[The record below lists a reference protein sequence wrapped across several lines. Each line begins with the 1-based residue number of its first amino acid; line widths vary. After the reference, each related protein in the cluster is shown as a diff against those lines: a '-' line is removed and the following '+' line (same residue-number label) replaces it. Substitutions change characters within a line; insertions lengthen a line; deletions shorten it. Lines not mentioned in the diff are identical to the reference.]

1 MTNGAKAFIGL
12 YDPGMGWTN
21 NLFKENL
28 YGVLATGNYNLN
40 FTYTDF
46 EATNNYGTGIWYARA
61 TNATLNVTDDV
72 FYSGLPNTFTGL
84 KTGVIVINCRNSSIN
99 IKKNIFS
106 NSSVSN
112 TGYSAIRLRN
122 VAIPFQN
129 MPNVTTVSG
138 NQIDL
143 DYGTG
148 IELTRY
154 NNALIGGTDPNIIN
168 INGTPSGAAS
178 YGIRIANSAANVVE
192 GNFITGPTLPLG
204 AVDNLL
210 FGVLVQT
217 PSAAAS
223 GTSANII
230 TSNEI
235 VKTGTGIGFLTAN
248 IPQTVKCNTLDQ
260 NWSGVRLVAS
270 SIGDQMPS
278 GRDQNNT
285 WNQQAFPSPS
295 YNRAIV
301 SSPPV
306 LPKPIWYYGNV
317 AALLPS
323 EMSPLGC
330 MDFQPA
336 TVGYDCDPSALRA
349 QQQLLT
355 DVTAEEGYYDSLDAD
370 MQYWA
375 QRQVYELLLSDDSLM
390 LQGTTADTLLTL
402 WKDSVAAGNIGAF
415 RTVADSAIAN
425 AAYAA
430 ELNYNITPLNHA
442 EENEQAVYAIYF
454 ALAGD
459 EPDSAQHETLSAIAA
474 ENAISGGGGV
484 YMARAMI
491 DTNADDVTGIASL
504 RMIAPKQAV
513 ISHSGKLYPNPAT
526 KVVYFESNLSE
537 KESGTLQLMDITG
550 REMISYKLNKGNLLT
565 IPTPYSRGV
574 YLIKINITGK
584 PAETIK
590 LILE

>member
-1 MTNGAKAFIGL
+1 
-12 YDPGMGWTN
+12 
-21 NLFKENL
+21 
-28 YGVLATGNYNLN
+28 
-40 FTYTDF
+40 
-46 EATNNYGTGIWYARA
+46 
-61 TNATLNVTDDV
+61 
-72 FYSGLPNTFTGL
+72 
-84 KTGVIVINCRNSSIN
+84 
-99 IKKNIFS
+99 
-106 NSSVSN
+106 
-112 TGYSAIRLRN
+112 
-122 VAIPFQN
+122 

-154 NNALIGGTDPNIIN
+154 NNALIGGTDQNIIN
-168 INGTPSGAAS
+168 INSTPSGAPS
-178 YGIRIANSAANVVE
+178 YGIRIANSAANDVWGNHIE
-192 GNFITGPTLPLG
+192 GPNTLPL
-204 AVDNLL
+204 ASVDKLL

-248 IPQTVKCNTLDQ
+248 IPQIVKCNTLDQ
-260 NWSGVRLVAS
+260 NWSGVRLVGS

-278 GRDQNNT
+278 GSDQNNT
-285 WNQQAFPSPS
+285 WYQQAFPSPS

-301 SSPPV
+301 STPMISPAPV
-306 LPKPIWYYGNV
+306 WYYGNIP
-317 AALLPS
+317 ALAFN
-323 EMSPLGC
+323 EMTPPAC
-330 MDFQPA
+330 MDFQSA
-336 TVGYDCDPSALRA
+336 ILGYDCDPSALRA

-355 DVTAEEGYYDSLDAD
+355 DVAAEEGYFDSLDAD

-390 LQGTTADTLLTL
+390 LQGTTADTLLAL
-402 WKDSVAAGNIGAF
+402 WKDSVATGNIGAF

-459 EPDSAQHETLSAIAA
+459 EPDSAQHETLSDIAA

-491 DTNADDVTGIASL
+491 DTNADDVTGITSL
-504 RMIAPKQAV
+504 RMIAPKQTD
-513 ISHSGKLYPNPAT
+513 IKHSGKLYPNPANT
-526 KVVYFESNLSE
+526 VVYYENELAADESGKIKLMDMLGKEIKEYNLTKGSNLISIPVSDLSKGIYMVKVE
-537 KESGTLQLMDITG
+537 ITG
-550 REMISYKLNKGNLLT
+550 RNNEI
-565 IPTPYSRGV
+565 V
-574 YLIKINITGK
+574 
-584 PAETIK
+584 K
-590 LILE
+590 LIVN